1 MHARTMVPAPA
12 CPVSF
17 VTLSVDSVLQCF
29 TSFEARDFSGADF
42 NRRASLRIAAGASS
56 AFLDSKSTKTYQ
68 NNRITCFQSASDGLN
83 DGVQSTTGSSF
94 RKIGRCSDGID
105 QFRLVHSKSPYMSQ

>member
-1 MHARTMVPAPA
+1 MPHMVPCTA

-17 VTLSVDSVLQCF
+17 VTLSVDSVLQSL
-29 TSFEARDFSGADF
+29 TGLEARDLGSADF
-42 NRRASLRIAAGASS
+42 NRCASLRVATGASG
-56 AFLDSKSTKTYQ
+56 AFLDGKSTKTYQ
-68 NNRITCFQSASDGLN
+68 NNRIAFFQSASDGLD

-105 QFRLVHSKSPYMSQ
+105 QFRLVHSKSPYLSQ

>member
-1 MHARTMVPAPA
+1 MPHMVHVLA

-17 VTLSVDSVLQCF
+17 VTLSVDSVLQCLA
-29 TSFEARDFSGADF
+29 SLEARDFSGADF
-42 NRRASLRIAAGASS
+42 NRRASLRIATGAGS
-56 AFLDSKSTKTYQ
+56 AFLDGKSTKTHQ
-68 NNRITCFQSASDGLN
+68 NNRITCFQSASDGLD

-105 QFRLVHSKSPYMSQ
+105 QFRLVHSKSPYISQ